1 MTARK
6 TMRDTPHLVVM
17 PTAAPDT
24 DVIGFHPVPDHLPAV
39 HRFPGETVAQLIQ
52 RALGMATGSG
62 PFLAHLK
69 IKDAQP

>member
-1 MTARK
+1 
-6 TMRDTPHLVVM
+6 MRRQQRLHMLVV

-24 DVIGFHPVPDHLPAV
+24 DIIGFHLVPGHLPVV

-62 PFLAHLK
+62 QFLAHLK

>member
-6 TMRDTPHLVVM
+6 NRGAPHLLVM
-17 PTAAPDT
+17 PIAAPDT
-24 DVIGFHPVPDHLPAV
+24 EVIGFHEVPGHLPVV

-62 PFLAHLK
+62 QFLAHLK
-69 IKDAQP
+69 IRDTQP